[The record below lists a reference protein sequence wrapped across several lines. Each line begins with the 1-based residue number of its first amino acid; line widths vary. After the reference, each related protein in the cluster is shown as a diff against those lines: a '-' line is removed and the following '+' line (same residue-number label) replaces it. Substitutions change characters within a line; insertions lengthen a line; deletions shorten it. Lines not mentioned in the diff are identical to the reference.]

1 MPTLTDNLKK
11 EYIKL
16 FDSMQFRVD
25 RIHQIED
32 AMEICLKNKERY
44 QKVVEGTKIPW
55 FFVAVIHGLESSF
68 NFDKH
73 LHNGDPLSAKT
84 KHVPSGRPLNPPANG
99 KTYTWEESAKDAL
112 EMKNY
117 HKFVDWTID
126 WILYRLEGYNGFGYR
141 KYKNNTPY
149 LWSFS
154 NQYLKGKYVADGRYD
169 PEAIS
174 QQVGAACIIKLMQQ
188 KGEIQ
193 L

>member
-1 MPTLTDNLKK
+1 MPTLTAGLKQ

-16 FDSMQFRVD
+16 YDSLQFRVD

-32 AMEICLKNKERY
+32 AMDICLKNKERY

-68 NFDKH
+68 NFNKH
-73 LHNGDPLSAKT
+73 LHNGDPLTGKT
-84 KHVPSGRPLNPPANG
+84 VQVPAGRPLHPPANG

-154 NQYLKGKYVADGRYD
+154 NQYLKGKYVRDGRYD
-169 PEAIS
+169 PEAVS

-188 KGEIQ
+188 KGEIK